1 MTQELWH
8 TSAPRGLKPGTRGF
22 CTVVSTL
29 GMPVNLAERLE
40 LLSGYRHLEAPRPDG
55 SDANPVAW
63 NHVRL
68 VVGGRRLHVLSRIA
82 SAGLDYS
89 GRSNKFAHHVVL
101 EPAELPAAGPAWLLA
116 QPGFMETGWDGQLR
130 LLPQGRSVP
139 QGDVEPAV
147 CQAWQQVAQDAG
159 WAGRLAETI
168 LESSGQSSRTVYL
181 IVPRGVDV
189 LSFFAEGVALLPPE
203 HRWEATFSTYYLSL
217 PGDVDCRWRAVY
229 EGTPEAQAAVR
240 QRGVWCLDLSRP
252 LPLLEETPAVLA
264 AREGN
269 MLFLEPVGTTLG
281 SPAYTSSLSPASAG
295 GQPPT
300 DLPEKAPPGPAPPP
314 LVVPPPLVPP
324 RAEPPRLVPI
334 PAGRRR
340 RRLVAGLI
348 ALALVLLLCAGVI
361 TLWRFPSTRERL
373 DATKTHLLSLLTK
386 PKPQDGARGA
396 TQPAAESQPTPGPA
410 TQAPSAK
417 GSDRSPP
424 QSKEGRKTQST
435 SSGHEPGGGPE
446 SPAAGRPSESPKK
459 ASDAEAP
466 QPPKEPLTVHRT
478 GTGWYRLL
486 PWLPPLPIGSPK
498 TQEVIRDLWE
508 QAKAVLS
515 MMAKQ
520 APKGED
526 TKPAGCQPSRDG
538 DSPTVRSADATW
550 CRIVDGVAAA
560 RSALAGPAP
569 SAGTVLWELHDG
581 QTLEK
586 IELVALGDKETLRVI
601 EDASE
606 NGNISKVWRIDLQG
620 VSAIAPK
627 QSIGQLRLEGN
638 RLRWYCTPGKELAK
652 RLEEHIA
659 VLHVKEQT
667 GKDSSIPLQFYRPR
681 LQNELRLV
689 PAERAAASGVQR
701 AGRKGQ
707 KAAIAKPT
715 PVFLPVKGWKGMPLP
730 QLDLDSLELG
740 VEGPEACRVENVQ
753 PAEKGFR
760 PDVPPESVRQYL
772 LDIGP
777 ISADPQGHRQQPLR
791 ATMSLTKPHGDR
803 LVITLQA
810 REKPSSSPPN
820 AKPPS
825 LPALIIK
832 KARIFVEVQGYR
844 VTLVE
849 IGAEPAAKGTP
860 PSPGGK
866 EQRNNKTQP
875 VKPTGPKTN
884 LRRNP

>member
-22 CTVVSTL
+22 CTVVSTQ
-29 GMPVNLAERLE
+29 GIPVNLAERLE

-139 QGDVEPAV
+139 QGDMEPAV

-168 LESSGQSSRTVYL
+168 LESSGKGSRTVYL
-181 IVPRGVDV
+181 VVPRGVDV
-189 LSFFAEGVALLPPE
+189 LALFAEAVALLPPDR
-203 HRWEATFSTYYLSL
+203 RWEATFSTFYLPL

-229 EGTPEAQAAVR
+229 EGTAEAQAAVR

-264 AREGN
+264 AREGK

-300 DLPEKAPPGPAPPP
+300 HLPEEAPSGPAPPP
-314 LVVPPPLVPP
+314 LVVPPPLATP
-324 RAEPPRLVPI
+324 RAELPKVVSI

-340 RRLVAGLI
+340 RRLVAVLM
-348 ALALVLLLCAGVI
+348 ALALVLLLSAGVI
-361 TLWRFPSTRERL
+361 TLYRFPGTRQRL
-373 DATKTHLLSLLTK
+373 DATRTHLLSLRTK
-386 PKPQDGARGA
+386 SKPQDGARGA
-396 TQPAAESQPTPGPA
+396 TQPAAESRAASGPA
-410 TQAPSAK
+410 TQAPLAK
-417 GSDRSPP
+417 GSDHSPP

-435 SSGHEPGGGPE
+435 SSGHEPGGGLE

-459 ASDAEAP
+459 ASDAKAP
-466 QPPKEPLTVHRT
+466 QPPKEPPTVHRT
-478 GTGWYRLL
+478 DTRWSRLL
-486 PWLPPLPIGSPK
+486 RWLPIYISK
-498 TQEVIRDLWE
+498 IQEVARNLPA
-508 QAKAVLS
+508 QSKAALS
-515 MMAKQ
+515 RMAKE
-520 APKGED
+520 APKAED
-526 TKPAGCQPSRDG
+526 NKDVGCQPSRDG
-538 DSPTVRSADATW
+538 DSATVRSADATW
-550 CRIVDGVAAA
+550 CHIVEGVAAT
-560 RSALAGPAP
+560 RSSLANQALPA
-569 SAGTVLWELHDG
+569 STVLCELRDG
-581 QTLEK
+581 QSLQK
-586 IELVALGDKETLRVI
+586 IELVALGEKESLRVI
-601 EDASE
+601 ADDSE
-606 NGNISKVWRIDLQG
+606 NGETSKVWRIDTQG
-620 VSAIAPK
+620 ASAVAPK
-627 QSIGQLRLEGN
+627 QSIGKLRLEGN
-638 RLRWYCTPGKELAK
+638 RLRLHCTPGKEKELAK

-659 VLHVKEQT
+659 VLHVKDQA
-667 GKDSSIPLQFYRPR
+667 GKDLRIPLQFFRPTR

-689 PAERAAASGVQR
+689 PAERAAGSGVQGT
-701 AGRKGQ
+701 GRKGQ
-707 KAAIAKPT
+707 GAASAKPT
-715 PVFLPVKGWKGMPLP
+715 PVFLPVKGWTGMPLP
-730 QLDLDSLELG
+730 QLDLNRLELA
-740 VEGPEACRVENVQ
+740 VEGPKAYRVENVRA
-753 PAEKGFR
+753 AENAFE
-760 PDVPPESVRQYL
+760 PHAPPEPVRQYL
-772 LDIGP
+772 LDICP
-777 ISADPQGHRQQPLR
+777 VPADPQGQGQQPLR
-791 ATMSLTKPHGDR
+791 ATMSLTKPDGDR

-810 REKPSSSPPN
+810 GKGPP
-820 AKPPS
+820 PG
-825 LPALIIK
+825 LPAFIIK
-832 KARIFVEVQGYR
+832 KARIFVGVQGYR

-849 IGAEPAAKGTP
+849 IGAAPAAKGTP

-866 EQRNNKTQP
+866 EQRNNKPQP

-884 LRRNP
+884 PRGKP